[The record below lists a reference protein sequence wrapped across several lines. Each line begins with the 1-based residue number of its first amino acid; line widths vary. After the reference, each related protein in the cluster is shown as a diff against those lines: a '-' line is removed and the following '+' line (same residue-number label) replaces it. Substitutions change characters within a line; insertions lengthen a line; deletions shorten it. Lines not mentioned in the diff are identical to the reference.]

1 MYLKQLSVFLE
12 NKPGTLEQALKT
24 LKDNNI
30 NIVALSLADTSEFGL
45 LRLIVDKPDEGKQA
59 LKSRGCTSMIND
71 VLMIRLQQR
80 VGFLEELMEVISKEG
95 INVEYMYAASSGSD
109 SAEMIIKT
117 SDLPAT
123 VEVLSKT
130 DASVLDGKKI
140 QA

>member
-95 INVEYMYAASSGSD
+95 INVEYMYAASSESD

>member
-30 NIVALSLADTSEFGL
+30 NILALSLADTSEFGL

-59 LKSRGCTSMIND
+59 LKARGCTSMIND

-80 VGFLEELMEVISKEG
+80 VGFLEELMEVISKDG
-95 INVEYMYAASSGSD
+95 INVEYMYAATSESD

-130 DASVLDGKKI
+130 DASVLDGKRI
-140 QA
+140 QG

>member
-80 VGFLEELMEVISKEG
+80 VGFLEELMEVISKDG
-95 INVEYMYAASSGSD
+95 INVEYMYAASSESD

>member
-12 NKPGTLEQALKT
+12 NKPGTLEQALRT

-45 LRLIVDKPDEGKQA
+45 LRLIVDKPDEGKKA
-59 LKSRGCTSMIND
+59 LKEKGCTSIIND
-71 VLMIRLQQR
+71 VLMIRLKQR
-80 VGFLEELMEVISKEG
+80 VGFLQELMEVICKDG
-95 INVEYMYAASSGSD
+95 INVEYMYAASSESD

-117 SDLPAT
+117 SDLSAT
-123 VEVLSKT
+123 VEALSKT
-130 DASVLDGKKI
+130 DASVLDGRKI